1 MLWLNITRI
10 NVEVKFSPL
19 KINKVGYPE
28 DMSDIEINKTSMA
41 SGLLFWIVVLWTAVG
56 AIALYFRDEI
66 FEAKVGVAALCL
78 YVFVQILLPRIASM
92 RNPPG
97 MQMLISAS
105 MISSQTIGRYLFL
118 YKRFEH
124 YDSIQHVLFGMLF
137 SLLAV
142 LLFYRLIPENN
153 RKGYDIH
160 PFVMAVFMIGVAML
174 LLIFWEFFEYVCD
187 RIFLSDMQ
195 SWKQSNVSGLSDTM
209 LDILMGLIGSTLTA
223 TLLAYYYAKNRSGF
237 YMRIVAPFYRRR
249 ELAQNREILTLFS
262 DNKMLSHKDVQD
274 E

>member
-137 SLLAV
+137 SCWLCCCFIVSFPKIIA
-142 LLFYRLIPENN
+142 
-153 RKGYDIH
+153 KD
-160 PFVMAVFMIGVAML
+160 MI
-174 LLIFWEFFEYVCD
+174 Y
-187 RIFLSDMQ
+187 
-195 SWKQSNVSGLSDTM
+195 T
-209 LDILMGLIGSTLTA
+209 
-223 TLLAYYYAKNRSGF
+223 RS
-237 YMRIVAPFYRRR
+237 
-249 ELAQNREILTLFS
+249 
-262 DNKMLSHKDVQD
+262 
-274 E
+274 